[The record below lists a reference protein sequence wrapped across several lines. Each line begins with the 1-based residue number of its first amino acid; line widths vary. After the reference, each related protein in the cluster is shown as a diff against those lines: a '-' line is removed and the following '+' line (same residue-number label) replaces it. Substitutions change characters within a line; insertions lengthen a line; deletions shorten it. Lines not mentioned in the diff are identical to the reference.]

1 MSCLASQLTLAQ
13 EAGGSHGRAPEAIAR
28 APAQSGSRRAAKA
41 ARHPLAAPGARSS
54 RLTANC
60 RASRSHRACFS
71 SRRSYAVAR
80 SALGRQR
87 GFREVRHDSVRPAAA
102 LRYRNHRPV
111 RRQRHPRLHDR
122 RLGLARRRLRIRQLY
137 LKTMAAEQAMLEA
150 FASWLQPDTTL
161 VSYNGR
167 CYDSPLLATRYRL
180 ARMAN
185 PLAGLRHLDLLFPV
199 RRRFRG
205 VWENCRL
212 ATVERQWLGVIRE
225 DDLPGSEAPRAWLD
239 YLRGGSA
246 RNLRRV
252 HRTQRPGPAQPRRAA
267 AAPGRDRGPGAGDV
281 PRTLK
286 RGPNRSTQRVPIHLQ
301 RSSHGCQCGSKT
313 NPACCTSNTAISIG

>member
-1 MSCLASQLTLAQ
+1 MSSLATQLSSLRKQ
-13 EAGGSHGRAPEAIAR
+13 AGATRTPETSIAPPRSPVPEELRKLLGIRSRLQARIVAPDRELPGVEIAPGLLLVETSYAWPEAPSAVNADFAKFGTIPSGQLLHFDTETTGLSGGTGTR
-28 APAQSGSRRAAKA
+28 AFMI
-41 ARHPLAAPGARSS
+41 GASDW
-54 RLTANC
+54 
-60 RASRSHRACFS
+60 H
-71 SRRSYAVAR
+71 
-80 SALGRQR
+80 GGQ
-87 GFREVRHDSVRPAAA
+87 
-102 LRYRNHRPV
+102 
-111 RRQRHPRLHDR
+111 
-122 RLGLARRRLRIRQLY
+122 LRIRQLY
-137 LKTMAAEQAMLEA
+137 LKTMAAEQSMLEA

-180 ARMAN
+180 SRMAN

-212 ATVERQWLGVIRE
+212 ATVERQWLGVLRE

-252 HRTQRPGPAQPRRAA
+252 IEHNDQDLRSLGALLLRLARTEDLVLGTSRA
-267 AAPGRDRGPGAGDV
+267 P
-281 PRTLK
+281 
-286 RGPNRSTQRVPIHLQ
+286 
-301 RSSHGCQCGSKT
+301 
-313 NPACCTSNTAISIG
+313 